1 MFVHI
6 IHLPMAAGL
15 EPGRQARLGVGEAR
29 VRDAD
34 LVETE
39 RPPPRLDIR
48 GKGRQAF
55 LPARKI
61 IVHQIHPGND
71 SGPSAHLH
79 LPDEDATLAAGA
91 RLAAALPARLTVFL
105 RGDLGA
111 GKTTLTRG
119 LLRGM
124 GFTGRVKSPT
134 YTLVEPYKDS
144 RISVYHFDFYRFTHA
159 EEFLEAGL
167 EECFEGD
174 GIRLVEWPDRAQ
186 PYLPAAD
193 LEVLLHVAPAGGR
206 ELALRALSPEGQ
218 RCLDDFNAVIAPP
231 AARPAP

>member
-1 MFVHI
+1 MSFDVATHSEADTI
-6 IHLPMAAGL
+6 A
-15 EPGRQARLGVGEAR
+15 LGKA
-29 VRDAD
+29 
-34 LVETE
+34 L
-39 RPPPRLDIR
+39 
-48 GKGRQAF
+48 
-55 LPARKI
+55 
-61 IVHQIHPGND
+61 
-71 SGPSAHLH
+71 GPVLS
-79 LPDEDATLAAGA
+79 DGDVLA
-91 RLAAALPARLTVFL
+91 L

-119 LLRGM
+119 LLRGL
-124 GFTGRVKSPT
+124 GYTGRVKSPT

>member
-1 MFVHI
+1 M
-6 IHLPMAAGL
+6 
-15 EPGRQARLGVGEAR
+15 
-29 VRDAD
+29 
-34 LVETE
+34 
-39 RPPPRLDIR
+39 
-48 GKGRQAF
+48 
-55 LPARKI
+55 
-61 IVHQIHPGND
+61 VHQTHPWND
-71 SGPSAHLH
+71 SGPSARLH
-79 LPDEDATLAAGA
+79 LADEDATLAAGGL
-91 RLAAALPARLTVFL
+91 LAAALPRRLTILL

-167 EECFEGD
+167 EEYFEGD
-174 GIRLVEWPDRAQ
+174 GIRLVEWPDRAH

-193 LEVLLHVAPAGGR
+193 LEVLLHVAPSGGR
-206 ELALRALSPEGQ
+206 ELALRALSSEGQ
-218 RCLDDFNAVIAPP
+218 TCLDDFIARTASWPP
-231 AARPAP
+231 ARPTA